1 MRTVDPEKHRARRT
15 HIIESALVLFAS
27 KGFAETTTS
36 DICQAAGISTGS
48 LFHYFPSKQA
58 VFYGIWELDR
68 TEWDEVFAAADADPD
83 PWAAL
88 MAIVDKLASDAA
100 EPIMAGLLVE
110 VIAQAHRD
118 PEFAVG
124 LAKNDHRQISD
135 VARLIRRLRET
146 GLADPGLS
154 DEESARWVL
163 TLTDSFLGR
172 GYPEPDRDRAAAVA
186 TTKEMIGRVLRGAEV
201 GEVHRLPETGHQPHE
216 NRGDPRGL

>member
-1 MRTVDPEKHRARRT
+1 MRTVDREKHRARRT

-27 KGFAETTTS
+27 KGFADTTTS

-83 PWAAL
+83 PWAGL
-88 MAIVDKLASDAA
+88 LAIVDKLAADAA

-118 PEFAVG
+118 LEFAAG
-124 LAKNDHRQISD
+124 LAENDRRQISG
-135 VARLIRRLRET
+135 VAELIRRLREAD
-146 GLADPGLS
+146 LADPGLS
-154 DEESARWVL
+154 DEEAARWVL

-172 GYPEPDRDRAAAVA
+172 GYPEPDRNTAAAVD
-186 TTKEMIGRVLRGAEV
+186 TTKEMIARVLRHAEV
-201 GEVHRLPETGHQPHE
+201 GEDR
-216 NRGDPRGL
+216 

>member
-15 HIIESALVLFAS
+15 HIIESAVVLFAR
-27 KGFAETTTS
+27 KGFAETTTA

-68 TEWDEVFAAADADPD
+68 TEWDEVMAAADADPD

-88 MAIVDKLASDAA
+88 MAIVDKLAADAA

-118 PEFAVG
+118 PGFAAG
-124 LAKNDHRQISD
+124 LAENDRRQISG
-135 VARLIRRLRET
+135 VARLIRRLREA
-146 GLADPGLS
+146 GLADPGLP
-154 DEESARWVL
+154 DEEAARWVL

-172 GYPEPDRDRAAAVA
+172 GYPEPERDIDAAVA
-186 TTKEMIGRVLRGAEV
+186 TAREMIARVLRHAEAR
-201 GEVHRLPETGHQPHE
+201 EIDR
-216 NRGDPRGL
+216 

>member
-15 HIIESALVLFAS
+15 HIIESAVVLFAR
-27 KGFAETTTS
+27 KGFAETTTA

-68 TEWDEVFAAADADPD
+68 TEWDEVMAAADADPD

-88 MAIVDKLASDAA
+88 MAIVDKLAADAA

-118 PEFAVG
+118 PGFAAG
-124 LAKNDHRQISD
+124 LAENDRRQISG
-135 VARLIRRLRET
+135 VARLIRRLREA

-154 DEESARWVL
+154 DEEAARWVL

-172 GYPEPDRDRAAAVA
+172 GYPEPERDIDAAVA
-186 TTKEMIGRVLRGAEV
+186 TAREMIARVLRLAEAR
-201 GEVHRLPETGHQPHE
+201 EIDR
-216 NRGDPRGL
+216 

>member
-1 MRTVDPEKHRARRT
+1 MRTVDPEKHRTRRT

-27 KGFAETTTS
+27 KGFADTTTS
-36 DICQAAGISTGS
+36 DICHAAGISTGS

-68 TEWDEVFAAADADPD
+68 TDWDEVYASADADPD

-88 MAIVDKLASDAA
+88 MAIVDKLAADAA

-118 PEFAVG
+118 PGFAAG
-124 LAKNDHRQISD
+124 LAENDRRQISD
-135 VARLIRRLRET
+135 VARLIRRLREA
-146 GLADPGLS
+146 GLADPGLP
-154 DEESARWVL
+154 DVEAARWVL

-172 GYPEPDRDRAAAVA
+172 GYPEPERDIDAAVA
-186 TTKEMIGRVLRGAEV
+186 TTKEMIARLLRRDEV
-201 GEVHRLPETGHQPHE
+201 GEIDR
-216 NRGDPRGL
+216 

>member
-1 MRTVDPEKHRARRT
+1 MRTVDPKRHRARRT

-27 KGFAETTTS
+27 KGFADTTTS
-36 DICQAAGISTGS
+36 DICRAAGISTGS

-68 TEWDEVFAAADADPD
+68 TEWDEVFAAAEADPD

-88 MAIVDKLASDAA
+88 MAIVDKLAADAA

-124 LAKNDHRQISD
+124 LAENDRRQISG
-135 VARLIRRLRET
+135 VAGVIRRLREA
-146 GLADPGLS
+146 GLADPELS
-154 DEESARWVL
+154 DEEAARWVL
-163 TLTDSFLGR
+163 TLTDGFLGR
-172 GYPEPDRDRAAAVA
+172 GYPEPDRDLNAAVDTA
-186 TTKEMIGRVLRGAEV
+186 KVLIARVLRRPGAS
-201 GEVHRLPETGHQPHE
+201 
-216 NRGDPRGL
+216 

>member
-15 HIIESALVLFAS
+15 HIIESAVVLFAS
-27 KGFAETTTS
+27 KGFAETTTA

-68 TEWDEVFAAADADPD
+68 TEWDELLAAADADPD

-88 MAIVDKLASDAA
+88 MAIVDKLAADAA

-118 PEFAVG
+118 PGFAAG
-124 LAKNDHRQISD
+124 LAENDRRQISG
-135 VARLIRRLRET
+135 VARLIRRLREA
-146 GLADPGLS
+146 GLADPGLP
-154 DEESARWVL
+154 DEVAARWVL

-172 GYPEPDRDRAAAVA
+172 GYPEPERDIDAAVA
-186 TTKEMIGRVLRGAEV
+186 TAREMIARVLRLAEAR
-201 GEVHRLPETGHQPHE
+201 EIDR
-216 NRGDPRGL
+216 

>member
-1 MRTVDPEKHRARRT
+1 MRTVDHEKHQARRT
-15 HIIESALVLFAS
+15 HIIESAVVLFAS
-27 KGFAETTTS
+27 KGFADTTTA

-68 TEWDEVFAAADADPD
+68 TEWDEVFAAAEADPD

-88 MAIVDKLASDAA
+88 MAIVDKLAADAA

-118 PEFAVG
+118 PEFAAG
-124 LAKNDHRQISD
+124 LAENDRRQISD
-135 VARLIRRLRET
+135 VARLIRRLREAR
-146 GLADPGLS
+146 LVDPGLP
-154 DEESARWVL
+154 DDESARWVL

-172 GYPEPDRDRAAAVA
+172 GYPEPDRDMAAAVDA
-186 TTKEMIGRVLRGAEV
+186 AKEMIARVLRAEA
-201 GEVHRLPETGHQPHE
+201 GEDR
-216 NRGDPRGL
+216 

>member
-1 MRTVDPEKHRARRT
+1 MRTVDHEKHQARRT
-15 HIIESALVLFAS
+15 HIIESAVSLFAS
-27 KGFAETTTS
+27 KGFADTTTA

-68 TEWDEVFAAADADPD
+68 TEWDEVFAAAEADPD

-88 MAIVDKLASDAA
+88 MAIVDKLAADAA

-118 PEFAVG
+118 PEFAAG
-124 LAKNDHRQISD
+124 LAGNDRRQISD
-135 VARLIRRLRET
+135 VARLIRRLREAR
-146 GLADPGLS
+146 LADPGLP
-154 DEESARWVL
+154 DDESARWVL

-172 GYPEPDRDRAAAVA
+172 GYPEPDRDMAAAVDA
-186 TTKEMIGRVLRGAEV
+186 AKEMIARVLRAEA
-201 GEVHRLPETGHQPHE
+201 GEDR
-216 NRGDPRGL
+216 

>member
-15 HIIESALVLFAS
+15 HIIESAVVLFAR
-27 KGFAETTTS
+27 KGFAETTTA

-68 TEWDEVFAAADADPD
+68 TEWDEVMAAADADPD

-88 MAIVDKLASDAA
+88 MAIVDKLAADAA

-118 PEFAVG
+118 PGFAAG
-124 LAKNDHRQISD
+124 LAENDRRQISG
-135 VARLIRRLRET
+135 VARLIRRLREA

-154 DEESARWVL
+154 DEEAARWVL

-172 GYPEPDRDRAAAVA
+172 GYPEPERDIDAAVA
-186 TTKEMIGRVLRGAEV
+186 TAREMIARVLRHAEAR
-201 GEVHRLPETGHQPHE
+201 EIDR
-216 NRGDPRGL
+216 

>member
-1 MRTVDPEKHRARRT
+1 MRSVDPEKHRARRT

-27 KGFAETTTS
+27 KGFADTTTS
-36 DICQAAGISTGS
+36 DICRVAGISTGA

-68 TEWDEVFAAADADPD
+68 TEWDEVFTAAEANPD

-88 MAIVDKLASDAA
+88 MAIVDKLAADAA

-124 LAKNDHRQISD
+124 LAENDRRQISG
-135 VARLIRRLRET
+135 VAGLIRRLRKA

-154 DEESARWVL
+154 DEEAARWVL
-163 TLTDSFLGR
+163 TLTDGFLGR
-172 GYPEPDRDRAAAVA
+172 GYPEPAFDLDAAVD
-186 TTKEMIGRVLRGAEV
+186 TVKELIARVLRSAAA
-201 GEVHRLPETGHQPHE
+201 R
-216 NRGDPRGL
+216 

>member
-15 HIIESALVLFAS
+15 HIIESAVVLFAS
-27 KGFAETTTS
+27 KGFADTTTA

-48 LFHYFPSKQA
+48 LFHYFPSKHA
-58 VFYGIWELDR
+58 VFYGVWELDR

-88 MAIVDKLASDAA
+88 MAIVDKLAADAA

-124 LAKNDHRQISD
+124 LAENDRRQIRD
-135 VARLIRRLRET
+135 VARLIRRLREA
-146 GLADPGLS
+146 GLADPELS
-154 DEESARWVL
+154 DAEAARWVL

-172 GYPEPDRDRAAAVA
+172 GYPEPDRNMDAALDTA
-186 TTKEMIGRVLRGAEV
+186 KEMIARVLRHLEI
-201 GEVHRLPETGHQPHE
+201 GEIDR
-216 NRGDPRGL
+216 

>member
-1 MRTVDPEKHRARRT
+1 MRTFDPEKHRARRT
-15 HIIESALVLFAS
+15 HIIEAAVVLFAS
-27 KGFAETTTS
+27 KGFAETTTA
-36 DICQAAGISTGS
+36 DICQAASISTGS

-68 TEWDEVFAAADADPD
+68 TEWDEVYAAAEADPD

-88 MAIVDKLASDAA
+88 MAIVDKLAADAT

-118 PEFAVG
+118 PEFAAG
-124 LAKNDHRQISD
+124 LAENDRRQISD
-135 VARLIRRLRET
+135 VARLISRLREAE
-146 GLADPGLS
+146 LVDPELP

-172 GYPEPDRDRAAAVA
+172 GYPEPERDIDTAVA
-186 TTKEMIGRVLRGAEV
+186 TTKEMIARVVRHAEA
-201 GEVHRLPETGHQPHE
+201 HE
-216 NRGDPRGL
+216 IDR

>member
-1 MRTVDPEKHRARRT
+1 MRTVDHEKHQARRT
-15 HIIESALVLFAS
+15 HIIESAVGLFAS
-27 KGFAETTTS
+27 KGFAGTTTA

-68 TEWDEVFAAADADPD
+68 TEWDEVFAAAEADPD

-88 MAIVDKLASDAA
+88 MAIVDKLAADAA

-118 PEFAVG
+118 PEFAAG
-124 LAKNDHRQISD
+124 LAENDRRQISD
-135 VARLIRRLRET
+135 VARLIRRLREAR
-146 GLADPGLS
+146 LVDPGLP
-154 DEESARWVL
+154 DDESARWVL

-172 GYPEPDRDRAAAVA
+172 GYPEPDRDMAAALDTA
-186 TTKEMIGRVLRGAEV
+186 KEMIARVLRAEA
-201 GEVHRLPETGHQPHE
+201 GEDR
-216 NRGDPRGL
+216 

>member
-1 MRTVDPEKHRARRT
+1 MRTVDPKKHQARRT
-15 HIIESALVLFAS
+15 HIIESAVALFAS

-36 DICQAAGISTGS
+36 DICRAAGISTGS

-68 TEWDEVFAAADADPD
+68 SEWDEVYAAAEADPD

-88 MAIVDKLASDAA
+88 MAIVDKLAADAA

-118 PEFAVG
+118 PEFAAG
-124 LAKNDHRQISD
+124 LAENDRRQISD
-135 VARLIRRLRET
+135 VASLIRRLRKA

-154 DEESARWVL
+154 DEEAARWVL
-163 TLTDSFLGR
+163 TLTDGFLGR
-172 GYPEPDRDRAAAVA
+172 GYPEPQRDVDAAVDTAKVLIARVMRLAAA
-186 TTKEMIGRVLRGAEV
+186 TRLGGD
-201 GEVHRLPETGHQPHE
+201 GERA
-216 NRGDPRGL
+216 

>member
-15 HIIESALVLFAS
+15 HIIESAVVLFAR
-27 KGFAETTTS
+27 KGFAETTTA

-58 VFYGIWELDR
+58 VFYGIWALDR
-68 TEWDEVFAAADADPD
+68 TEWDEVMAAADADPD

-88 MAIVDKLASDAA
+88 MAIVDKLAADAA

-118 PEFAVG
+118 PGFAAG
-124 LAKNDHRQISD
+124 LAENDRRQISG
-135 VARLIRRLRET
+135 VARLIRRLREA
-146 GLADPGLS
+146 GLADPGLP
-154 DEESARWVL
+154 DEEAARWVL

-172 GYPEPDRDRAAAVA
+172 GYPEPERDIDAAVA
-186 TTKEMIGRVLRGAEV
+186 TAREMIARVLRLADAREID
-201 GEVHRLPETGHQPHE
+201 R
-216 NRGDPRGL
+216 